1 MIGRAVLRP
10 FKRYLP
16 KSFFGRS
23 VLIIIMPLLLVQL
36 VSAWIFYDRHW
47 TTITRR
53 LAAAV
58 ASEINLIINLKN
70 AANNPLGV
78 DWMTDSAHGLGMTFI
93 FRKGE
98 VLGDVAPVSGGG
110 ILNATLANAMRSA
123 VRRPF
128 EIDTWSHDRLVRM
141 KVQVSDGVMEIFVPR
156 KRLFSS
162 TTYIFI
168 MWTVGTSIV
177 LFGVAAVF
185 MRNQVRP
192 IQRLATAVD
201 SFGKGRTVPGF
212 KASGAT
218 EIRLAAQAF
227 ERMQRRI
234 QNAFTQRTEML
245 AGISHDLRTPL
256 TRMKLQLE
264 LFDESEEVEALK
276 ADVREMEVM
285 VEEYLAFVRGEGG
298 EDVVEADIG
307 EIVRA
312 ITVGVDIGG
321 GSIETS
327 FDGDLHMPVRPN
339 ALRRCLTNLVENALT
354 HARNIRVSVRNRRT
368 QIECV
373 VEDDGG
379 GIPADRREDVFKPF
393 YRLDASRNPET
404 GGAGLGLSI
413 ARDIARGHGGDVTL
427 DDSPMGGLRAT
438 VRIPF

>member
-1 MIGRAVLRP
+1 MIGRRVLRA

-53 LAAAV
+53 LAGAV

-70 AANNPLGV
+70 AADNPLGAER
-78 DWMTDSAHGLGMTFI
+78 MIDSAHGLGMTFI
-93 FRKGE
+93 FREGE
-98 VLGDVAPVSGGG
+98 VLRDVAPVSGGG
-110 ILNATLANAMRSA
+110 ILNATLAEAMRSA

-128 EIDTWSHDRLVRM
+128 EIDTWSHDRLVRL
-141 KVQVSDGVMEIFVPR
+141 KVQISDGVMEISVPR

-192 IQRLATAVD
+192 IQRLAAAVD

-212 KASGAT
+212 RASGAT

-227 ERMQRRI
+227 ERMQQRI

-285 VEEYLAFVRGEGG
+285 VDEYLAFARGEGG
-298 EDVVEADIG
+298 ENVVEADIG

-312 ITVGVDIGG
+312 IAVGVDTGG
-321 GSIETS
+321 GGIETS
-327 FDGDLHMPVRPN
+327 FDGDLRMLVRPN
-339 ALRRCLTNLVENALT
+339 ALRRCLTNLVENALI
-354 HARNIRVSVRNRRT
+354 HAQNIHISVRNRRT

-373 VEDDGG
+373 VEDDGD

-393 YRLDASRNPET
+393 YRLDVSRNPET

>member
-1 MIGRAVLRP
+1 MIGRRVLCA

-36 VSAWIFYDRHW
+36 VSVWIFYDRHW

-58 ASEINLIINLKN
+58 ASEISLIINLKN
-70 AANNPLGV
+70 AADNSLGAER
-78 DWMTDSAHGLGMTFI
+78 MIDSAHGLGMTFI
-93 FRKGE
+93 FLEGE
-98 VLGDVAPVSGGG
+98 VLRDVASVSGGG
-110 ILNATLANAMRSA
+110 ILNAILAEAMRSA

-128 EIDTWSHDRLVRM
+128 EIDTWSHDRLVRL
-141 KVQVSDGVMEIFVPR
+141 KVQISDGVMEISVPR

-192 IQRLATAVD
+192 IQRLAAAVD
-201 SFGKGRTVPGF
+201 SFGKGRTVSGF
-212 KASGAT
+212 RASGAT

-227 ERMQRRI
+227 ERMQQRI
-234 QNAFTQRTEML
+234 QSAFTQRTEML

-285 VEEYLAFVRGEGG
+285 VDEYLAFARGEGG

-307 EIVRA
+307 EIVQA
-312 ITVGVDIGG
+312 IAVGVDTGCGG
-321 GSIETS
+321 IETS
-327 FDGDLHMPVRPN
+327 FDGDLRMLVRPN
-339 ALRRCLTNLVENALT
+339 ALRRCLTNLVENALI
-354 HARNIRVSVRNRRT
+354 HAQNIRISVRNRRT

-373 VEDDGG
+373 VEDDGD

-393 YRLDASRNPET
+393 YRLDVSRNPET

>member
-1 MIGRAVLRP
+1 MIGRPVLRA

-58 ASEINLIINLKN
+58 ASEISLIIDLKN
-70 AANNPLGV
+70 AADTPLGAER
-78 DWMTDSAHGLGMTFI
+78 MIDSAHGLGMTFI

-98 VLGDVAPVSGGG
+98 VLRDVAPVSGGG

-128 EIDTWSHDRLVRM
+128 EIDTWSHDRLVRL
-141 KVQVSDGVMEIFVPR
+141 KVQISDGVMEISVPR

-192 IQRLATAVD
+192 IQRLAAAVD

-212 KASGAT
+212 RASGAT

-227 ERMQRRI
+227 ERMQQRI

-285 VEEYLAFVRGEGG
+285 VDEYLAFARGEGG
-298 EDVVEADIG
+298 ENVVEADIG
-307 EIVRA
+307 EIVRMIA
-312 ITVGVDIGG
+312 VSIDTGG
-321 GSIETS
+321 GDIETS
-327 FDGDLHMPVRPN
+327 FDGDLRMLVRPN

-354 HARNIRVSVRNRRT
+354 HARNIRISVRNRRT

-373 VEDDGG
+373 VEDDGD

-393 YRLDASRNPET
+393 YRLDVSRNPET

-438 VRIPF
+438 VRIPL

>member
-1 MIGRAVLRP
+1 MTGGAVRRAL
-10 FKRYLP
+10 KRYLP
-16 KSFFGRS
+16 KSFFGRA

-58 ASEINLIINLKN
+58 VGEISLIINSEN
-70 AANNPLGV
+70 AADNPLGAE
-78 DWMTDSAHGLGMTFI
+78 WMIDSARGLGMTFI
-93 FRKGE
+93 FRKGA
-98 VLGDVAPVSGGG
+98 VLRDPAPVSGAG
-110 ILNATLANAMRSA
+110 ILDTTLAEAMRSA
-123 VRRPF
+123 IKRPF

-168 MWTVGTSIV
+168 MWGVGTSII

-192 IQRLATAVD
+192 IQRLAAAVD

-212 KASGAT
+212 KAEGAT
-218 EIRLAAQAF
+218 EIRMAAQAF
-227 ERMQRRI
+227 ERMQQRI

-285 VEEYLAFVRGEGG
+285 VDEYLAFARGEGG
-298 EDVVEADIG
+298 EDVVETDIG

-312 ITVGVDIGG
+312 IAAGIDTR
-321 GSIETS
+321 GSGLETS
-327 FDGDLHMPVRPN
+327 FDGDLRMPVRPN

-354 HARNIRVSVRNRRT
+354 HARNIRISVRNRKT
-368 QIECV
+368 GIECL
-373 VEDDGG
+373 VEDDGD

-393 YRLDASRNPET
+393 FRLDVSRNPET